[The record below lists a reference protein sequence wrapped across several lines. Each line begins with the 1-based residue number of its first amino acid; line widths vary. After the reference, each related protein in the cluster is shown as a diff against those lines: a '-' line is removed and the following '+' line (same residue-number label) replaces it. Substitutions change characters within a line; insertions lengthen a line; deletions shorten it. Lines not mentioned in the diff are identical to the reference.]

1 MAADILVVEDDQFI
15 QDLLAAILANEGYDV
30 RVASNGRRM
39 QQECDHRLPDLIL
52 LDLGL
57 PDEDG
62 IVLLRKLRM
71 RSDVPVVILTTRGE
85 IDDRL
90 AALELGADD
99 FVTKPANPKE
109 LLLRIRRLLDRS
121 GRDAREKITIAF
133 GPWNL
138 DAASR
143 SLKHAEAGEVD
154 LTRSEFDLM
163 AAFFRTPDTVMDRSR
178 LLDAISR
185 GDAPPY
191 DRTIDVLVSRLR
203 KKLERDPRRPRA
215 IVTVSG
221 VGYKL
226 STDGLRGS
234 ADGKEQ

>member
-39 QQECDHRLPDLIL
+39 RQECDHRLPDLIL
-52 LDLGL
+52 LDLG
-57 PDEDG
+57 
-62 IVLLRKLRM
+62 
-71 RSDVPVVILTTRGE
+71 VPVMILTTRGE

-163 AAFFRTPDTVMDRSR
+163 AAFFKAPDTVMDRSR

-226 STDGLRGS
+226 SSDGLRGS
-234 ADGKEQ
+234 AGGKEQ